1 MNRRQRWRVLR
12 SAGEFAGL
20 ALNPTRLRLL
30 HVLPTYF
37 PATRYGGPIHSVH
50 GLCRALVR
58 LGHEVT
64 VFSTSVDGAGRL
76 DVAENCPVDVDG
88 VRVFY
93 FRSHFDRLYW
103 APAMRRE
110 LAQAIGNTDLV
121 HLHSVFLSP
130 TSVVAAAA
138 RRAHV
143 PYVLSP
149 RGMLVP
155 ELISARSGWIKR
167 AWIAAFERRNLRGAA
182 CIHVTSDTEAADL
195 QRCGLAL
202 APVAMVPNG
211 VDMPDRR
218 DRRAKLGSVLY
229 LGRLSWKKNLDALI
243 DAVSRMPG
251 VTLTLAGPDDEKIS
265 AKLLAQAQ
273 AAGCGDR
280 VRWVGAVLGREK
292 EELFATHACL
302 VLPSINEN
310 FGNSVL
316 EALAWGCPVVVTPGV
331 GARSVVEQSGAGLVA
346 VDATPAAIAAAIGEL
361 LHDPDAA
368 EHRGELGRR
377 YARDHVSWDAV
388 ALRMTRLYE
397 SLNMNAAVDA

>member
-1 MNRRQRWRVLR
+1 M
-12 SAGEFAGL
+12 
-20 ALNPTRLRLL
+20 
-30 HVLPTYF
+30 LPTYF

-50 GLCRALVR
+50 GLCRTLVR

-110 LAQAIGNTDLV
+110 LPLAMANTDLV

-138 RRAHV
+138 RRACV

-167 AWIAAFERRNLRGAA
+167 GWIAAFERRNLRAAA
-182 CIHVTSDTEAADL
+182 CIHVTSDTEAEDL
-195 QRCGLAL
+195 KRCQLAL
-202 APVAMVPNG
+202 APVAVVPNG

-218 DRRAKLGSVLY
+218 DRRAQAGSVLY
-229 LGRLSWKKNLDALI
+229 LGRLSWKKNLSALI
-243 DAVSRMPG
+243 EAVSGMTE

-265 AKLLAQAQ
+265 DKLLAQAQ
-273 AAGCGDR
+273 AMGCGDR
-280 VRWVGAVLGREK
+280 VRWIGAVLGREK

-316 EALAWGCPVVVTPGV
+316 EAVAWGCPVVVTPGV
-331 GARSVVEQSGAGLVA
+331 GARSVVERSGAGLVA
-346 VDATPAAIAAAIGEL
+346 ADATAAGIAAAIGQL
-361 LHDPDAA
+361 LHDPEGA

-388 ALRMTRLYE
+388 GLQMTRLYD
-397 SLNMNAAVDA
+397 SLKLNAAVDA